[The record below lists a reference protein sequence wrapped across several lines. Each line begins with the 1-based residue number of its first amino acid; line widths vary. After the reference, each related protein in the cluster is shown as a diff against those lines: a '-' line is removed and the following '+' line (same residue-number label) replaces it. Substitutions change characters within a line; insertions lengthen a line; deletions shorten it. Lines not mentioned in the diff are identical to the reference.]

1 VEEAR
6 RREEKCELV
15 TVSREDEGKKAYAGH
30 DEGEKEKVRD
40 GREGGNDHELAS
52 FRLHFRT

>member
-1 VEEAR
+1 MEETR

-30 DEGEKEKVRD
+30 DGKER
-40 GREGGNDHELAS
+40 R
-52 FRLHFRT
+52 RR